1 MCYILKLVKFESDV
15 GTLVVPN
22 NYANQMLKM
31 IGHSGV
37 IPSALLPE
45 EIPDALANL
54 AQNLQTQDN
63 KQVDKRKT
71 QHYQPEPSLKTRV
84 FPFQQLLEKAIQKHC
99 EILWAFKK

>member
-1 MCYILKLVKFESDV
+1 MKLVKFESDV
-15 GTLVVPN
+15 GTLTVPT

-45 EIPDALANL
+45 EIPHALATL
-54 AQNLQTQDN
+54 DQNLQNQDN

-71 QHYQPEPSLKTRV
+71 QNYQPEPALKTRA
-84 FPFQQLLEKAIQKHC
+84 FPFQKLLEKAIQKRC
-99 EILWAFKK
+99 EVLWAFKK